1 MRSVTYEIDPQG
13 AIEVI
18 LQDPDTQSTSL
29 TLTTTVQ
36 THPTPQQRNAP
47 SVKVKVKVK
56 DEEEQEQDDFLVKMR
71 DLNTLF
77 YGTSTPRRDDK
88 EVQIRIRVSSY
99 HLSLASPILS
109 SLLQQSAEA
118 NEIYLTGW
126 DAKALATVLNVIHGR
141 NAQVP
146 RNVNFK
152 FLTQVATV
160 VHHLKCAEAV
170 QLLSAF
176 WLSTLEPE
184 AVTRFNSDCLLWL
197 FNSWVFSWRKE
208 FSHCAQLVLSNYRG
222 PSMVI
227 LHDLPLTEVL
237 DKIDGMRIVLIKKV
251 FTALENLE
259 QTLSTER
266 GCPEARYEQC
276 TAMALELYCVCEDEA
291 GHRESGGGD

>member
-1 MRSVTYEIDPQG
+1 MNVYLSPHSLIFNTLPTIISLLSATRSVTYEIDPQG

-18 LQDPDTQSTSL
+18 LQDPDTQNTSL
-29 TLTTTVQ
+29 TLTTPIQ
-36 THPTPQQRNAP
+36 IHPPPQQPNA
-47 SVKVKVKVK
+47 VKVKKG
-56 DEEEQEQDDFLVKMR
+56 EEEQEQEQDDFSVKMR

-88 EVQIRIRVSSY
+88 EVQIRMRVSSH

-152 FLTQVATV
+152 FLTQVAAI

-176 WLSTLEPE
+176 WLSTLESE
-184 AVTRFNSDCLLWL
+184 AVTHFNSDCLLWL
-197 FNSWVFSWRKE
+197 FSSWVFSWRKE
-208 FSHCAQLVLSNYRG
+208 FSHCAQLVLLNYRG
-222 PSMVI
+222 PGMVV
-227 LHDLPLTEVL
+227 LNDLPLSEVL
-237 DKIDGMRIVLIKKV
+237 EKIDGMRIVLIKKV

-266 GCPEARYEQC
+266 GCPEASCIPY
-276 TAMALELYCVCEDEA
+276 V
-291 GHRESGGGD
+291 